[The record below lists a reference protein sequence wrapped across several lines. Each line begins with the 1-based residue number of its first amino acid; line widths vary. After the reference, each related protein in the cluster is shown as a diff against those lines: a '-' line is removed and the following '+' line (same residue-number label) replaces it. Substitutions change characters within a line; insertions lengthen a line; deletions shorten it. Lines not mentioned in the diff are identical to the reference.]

1 MSDIPSISIIIP
13 TYNQGHLIG
22 ECLESIRSQ
31 SISNWEAII
40 INNFSDD
47 NTEGVVAKF
56 QDSRFRMIRFH
67 NHGVIAAS
75 RNEGVK
81 QARGPYVAFLDS
93 DDIWHSTKIEKTLGA
108 MQAGHEIVCH
118 ANKCVRADG
127 STASIIGRKHP
138 KGATYYQL
146 LFKGNCISTSGVTMT
161 SKLFNSVG
169 GFSEKPEYVTAED
182 YNLWLNVTH
191 SGTTIHF
198 IDDIL
203 GEYRL
208 HSGNLS
214 SAAER
219 NHRAITEVLKYHFS
233 TNVHSTT
240 INRIKIRRRFGLA
253 AYGCTRMFQ
262 SNKQFIPAYKWSIY
276 SIFLWP
282 FAPKTWAALILNLLR
297 KTNPTH

>member
-1 MSDIPSISIIIP
+1 MV
-13 TYNQGHLIG
+13 
-22 ECLESIRSQ
+22 
-31 SISNWEAII
+31 A
-40 INNFSDD
+40 NF
-47 NTEGVVAKF
+47 K
-56 QDSRFRMIRFH
+56 DSRIRLLRFR
-67 NHGVIAAS
+67 NHGVIATS

-81 QARGPYVAFLDS
+81 LAKAPFLAFLDS
-93 DDIWHSTKIEKTLGA
+93 DDVWYPTKIEQALSA

-118 ANKCVRADG
+118 AKKCVRADG
-127 STASIIGRKHP
+127 STASIIGRKP
-138 KGATYYQL
+138 TKGPTYNQL
-146 LFKGNCISTSGVTMT
+146 LFKGNCISTSGVSMT
-161 SKLFNSVG
+161 AQLFHSVG

-182 YNLWLNVTH
+182 YNLWLNITH

-240 INRIKIRRRFGLA
+240 INRIKIRRRFALA

-262 SNKQFIPAYKWSIY
+262 SNKQFIPAYKWLIY